1 MHRGAPQNCVWDSS
15 AACRWVYEPVG
26 QICGLTYPLKPSYAG
41 EPGHISLIGID
52 IGTCFKVEVCK
63 ALVRPNL
70 RCWINLLLPSMKRAA
85 FQLFLTRSASSSF
98 SISFVP
104 RGATS

>member
-1 MHRGAPQNCVWDSS
+1 MHRGALQHHVWDSS
-15 AACRWVYEPVG
+15 AACRWVYEPVK
-26 QICGLTYPLKPSYAG
+26 QNCGLTYPLKPSYAG
-41 EPGHISLIGID
+41 EPGHIPLIGIN
-52 IGTCFKVEVCK
+52 IGTCFKVEICK
-63 ALVRPNL
+63 ALVRSNL

-85 FQLFLTRSASSSF
+85 FKLFLTRSASNPF